1 MICFYDPANMIFDS
15 DRLRGKRILL
25 VEDERVVREALR
37 QLFTQDSHIVIEAN
51 NGAEAF
57 SLFHRQKFDLVVTD
71 FEMPFVR
78 GDELAARIRQVAP
91 NQPILMITGFS
102 HRPSIDNPV
111 DAVVKKPFDSA
122 RLRAIMSKLLSQPGE
137 NMDAELVG
145 QQSAF
150 GTNLS

>member
-1 MICFYDPANMIFDS
+1 MIFDS

-137 NMDAELVG
+137 NTDAELVG

>member
-1 MICFYDPANMIFDS
+1 M
-15 DRLRGKRILL
+15 L

>member
-1 MICFYDPANMIFDS
+1 MIFDS